1 MQKCRAFTV
10 SVSRWIYR
18 LELQSKWA
26 RILFYGP
33 MLGGG
38 MIPMAMMST
47 MAGAWVPAIA
57 AALGSGITAGLWRK
71 SARKYREYALN
82 PYCPNCGRDLVDCL
96 TEYSSWSKCKAKE
109 VEADE

>member
-1 MQKCRAFTV
+1 MQITKRV
-10 SVSRWIYR
+10 MRWICR

-33 MLGGG
+33 VLGVC
-38 MIPMAMMST
+38 MMPMAMMSMMT
-47 MAGAWVPAIA
+47 GAWVPAIA

-71 SARKYREYALN
+71 SARKYKEYALN
-82 PYCPNCGRDLVDCL
+82 PYCPECGRDLVDCL
-96 TEYSSWSKCKAKE
+96 TEFAWSKCKAKTE